1 MRDSSLFSS
10 QTEATTGV
18 FARVAVARGIDRLD
32 GDGSLTYSCTEP
44 APHVGEL
51 VNVPLGKGKASGIV
65 IEVGGAELL
74 GDVEAWK
81 VKPMGPRSG
90 AALPGALIELA
101 RWMAGYYVCPL
112 GMVLANMLPAAVKH
126 GTGAKRVE
134 MVRRVASITPG
145 TGGSPEDGEHQ
156 VVTPELSPRSSGSS
170 TPASPGA
177 SPGLS
182 SGDRPHPPETKEP
195 KLSPTAKRAWLAIA
209 AMAEADLPVPLQELV
224 LRAGVKSAGPIRALV
239 KLGLLTITTESTV
252 RAGDV
257 LGLAALGAP
266 LEGELSPTAAQRAAI
281 EGIWAAR
288 ENFGVHL
295 LHGVTGSGKTE
306 VYLQLIARVLA
317 AGRTALVL
325 VPEIAL
331 TPQTSVRF
339 TKRFGREHVAVLHSG
354 LTASQRHKEWARA
367 AGGGARVVVGAR
379 SAVFAPLRDLGL
391 IVVDEEHDGSYK
403 QDRLPRYNAR
413 DVAIKRGQHAAC
425 PVVLG
430 SATPSLESWANAKA
444 GPARRYTLWSLAS
457 RAGGANMPT
466 VRIVNLVD
474 ERRLRREAGH
484 DDGRFHLLGPT
495 LEAALERTLGEG
507 GQAILLLNR
516 RGLASQVWCRRPNCG
531 YVLRCDQCD
540 ANLIIH
546 KLPETDRMLVM
557 RCHHCLSEQRVPRLC
572 PTCGD
577 KLAHFGG
584 GTQRA
589 EEELGRKFAA
599 MGLVDGTTLR
609 RIDADTMRTGRDY
622 FAALEAFSR
631 GEVRVLL
638 GTQMI
643 AKGLDFPNVRLVG
656 VVDADTAL
664 NLPDFRSSERT
675 FQLVSQVAGR
685 AGRGAHAG
693 EVVIQTLSPDA
704 PAIRL
709 AAAHD
714 YVTFADEELADR
726 VKFGLPPA
734 TRMARVVCRDERSDK
749 ASAAATELAKA
760 IQQAGGV
767 RVRGPLPCTVSRI
780 AGQFRFA
787 VDVLGERAGDVQA
800 ALSAVRRV
808 GLLVSDAKTAVDV
821 DPVSLM

>member
-1 MRDSSLFSS
+1 MPEGSLFSIQS
-10 QTEATTGV
+10 EATTGV
-18 FARVAVARGIDRLD
+18 FARVAVARGIDRLE
-32 GDGSLTYSCTEP
+32 GDGALTYSCVEP
-44 APHVGEL
+44 APVVGEL
-51 VNVPLGKGKASGIV
+51 VEVPLGRKKAMGIV
-65 IEVGGAELL
+65 IQVGGVELL
-74 GDVEAWK
+74 GDVEAWR
-81 VKPMGPRSG
+81 VRPLGRRTG
-90 AALPGALIELA
+90 AALPAELVELA

-112 GMVLANMLPAAVKH
+112 GMVLATMLPAAVKH
-126 GTGAKRVE
+126 GTGARRVE
-134 MVRRVASITPG
+134 MVRRVASSEAW
-145 TGGSPEDGEHQ
+145 TGGTPVPPAAGE
-156 VVTPELSPRSSGSS
+156 L
-170 TPASPGA
+170 
-177 SPGLS
+177 
-182 SGDRPHPPETKEP
+182 
-195 KLSPTAKRAWLAIA
+195 KLSPAAKRAWAAIA
-209 AMAEADLPVPLQELV
+209 AMGEADFPMSLRELG
-224 LRAGVKSAGPIRALV
+224 LRAGVKSAGPILALV
-239 KLGLLTITTESTV
+239 KLGLLSITTESTV

-257 LGLAALGAP
+257 LGLAAAGAA
-266 LEGELSPTAAQRAAI
+266 LDGELSPTAAQRAAI
-281 EGIWAAR
+281 EGIWGAR

-331 TPQTSVRF
+331 TPQTSLRF
-339 TKRFGREHVAVLHSG
+339 TRRFGRERVAVLHSG
-354 LTASQRHKEWARA
+354 LSASQRHKEWARA
-367 AGGGARVVVGAR
+367 AGGGASVVVGAR

-413 DVAIKRGQHAAC
+413 DVAIKRGQQAGC
-425 PVVLG
+425 PVILG
-430 SATPSLESWANAKA
+430 SATPSLESWANA
-444 GPARRYTLWSLAS
+444 GPARRYTLWSLAA
-457 RAGGANMPT
+457 RAGGASMPR
-466 VRIVNLVD
+466 VRIVNLVE
-474 ERRLRREAGH
+474 ERHLRREAGR

-516 RGLASQVWCRRPNCG
+516 RGLASQVWCRRSHCG
-531 YVLRCDQCD
+531 FVLRCDQCD
-540 ANLIIH
+540 ANLITH
-546 KLPETDRMLVM
+546 KIPQTDRLLVM

-577 KLAHFGG
+577 KLSHFGG

-589 EEELGRKFAA
+589 EEELGRKFAG
-599 MGLVDGTTLR
+599 MGLVDGGTLR
-609 RIDADTMRTGRDY
+609 RIDADTMRSGRDY
-622 FAALEAFSR
+622 FGVLEAFSR

-656 VVDADTAL
+656 VIDADTAL

-693 EVVIQTLSPDA
+693 EVVIQTLSPEA
-704 PAIRL
+704 PAIRF

-714 YVTFADEELADR
+714 YAAFANEELAGR
-726 VKFGLPPA
+726 VQFGLPPA

-749 ASAAATELAKA
+749 ASAAAEELARA

-767 RVRGPLPCTVSRI
+767 RVRGPVPCAVSRI

-787 VDVLGERAGDVQA
+787 VDVLGDRAGDVQA
-800 ALSAVRRV
+800 ALGAVRRA
-808 GLLVSDAKTAVDV
+808 GLLTSDAKTAVDV